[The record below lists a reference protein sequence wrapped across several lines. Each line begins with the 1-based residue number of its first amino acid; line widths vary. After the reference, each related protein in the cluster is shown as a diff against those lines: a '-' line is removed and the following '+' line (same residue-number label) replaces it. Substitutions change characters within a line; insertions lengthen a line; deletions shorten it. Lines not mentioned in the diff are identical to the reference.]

1 MMNLREWF
9 EFLPSYE
16 IQKDYPLRGISYF
29 FGVALLLGLLRQQ
42 VAEVNLLQLVPGFY
56 LFFYFLG
63 FLFLTYFSSIAY
75 FIALQLETKQKSG
88 PKSIEKWNYKIN
100 LKWSFFFF
108 YSGLV
113 VVLNSVVPLGLDSFN
128 SYAGKTLENVWS
140 FGQVLSLE
148 IILLIFLVTLGQS
161 PLLFLKSLYVE
172 TSISTLPKFWK
183 KFTFGICLASG
194 FLTPTIDGYTQVSFA
209 SSTLSLY
216 LIVINLVA
224 KRLNYKMKVLALK
237 T

>member
-42 VAEVNLLQLVPGFY
+42 VAEVNLLQLVPGF
-56 LFFYFLG
+56 LG

-108 YSGLV
+108 YTGLV